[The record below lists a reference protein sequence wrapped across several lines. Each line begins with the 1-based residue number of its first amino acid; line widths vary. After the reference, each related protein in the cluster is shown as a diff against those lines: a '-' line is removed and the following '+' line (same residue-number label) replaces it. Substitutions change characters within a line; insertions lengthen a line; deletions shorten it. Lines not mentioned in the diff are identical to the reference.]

1 MTGRRL
7 FWIAAPLLA
16 LALAGQLLR
25 ARDLLEARRVLRQ
38 VEQMSVVAVTSGRPA
53 AAVAP
58 LYWAHVKLLQRAED
72 LDPADARLPL
82 ARGSQYLLLGRAQ
95 EAVAAYREA
104 LAIEP
109 RPEIYLNLGRA
120 QLGAGDREAARESF
134 RRALAL
140 DPFLRED
147 VPPEMVPD
155 HLRPRPGRPTP
166 AGPRSTR

>member
-1 MTGRRL
+1 VSGRRL
-7 FWIAAPLLA
+7 YWVVAALLA
-16 LALAGQLLR
+16 AALAGQLQR
-25 ARDLLEARRVLRQ
+25 SRDLLEARRVLRQ
-38 VEQMSVVAVTSGRPA
+38 VEQISVVAATSGRPA
-53 AAVAP
+53 AALAP
-58 LYWAHVKLLQRAED
+58 LYWVHVELLRRAEG

-82 ARGSQYLLLGRAQ
+82 ARGSQYLLLGRAE

-140 DPFLRED
+140 DPFLRQD
-147 VPPEMVPD
+147 VPPEMVPA
-155 HLRPRPGRPTP
+155 HLRPRPARPAP
-166 AGPRSTR
+166 PGGGSPR